1 MSKISEAII
10 TGIIGIIV
18 LKLSQKGYVLFNVS
32 EWIGMV
38 LHLSPQDVVQKV
50 SAAVIAIASM
60 IVVSVFN
67 KAIPSF
73 KIDFY
78 ISNNEK
84 IVNLKAFGNRINYKT
99 EGFKIR
105 IQVNNNKVSNVVFK
119 WLNAAITI
127 IITPDTYTL
136 SENYEFDSIKP
147 QDTITQK
154 IDHGYIIPIQ
164 HFHPSD
170 SEVSVEIPLI
180 AMGMYQGSGRIE
192 VSIKGNNKLEDW
204 FLHVYCKIEKSNFE
218 IRSISNE

>member
-38 LHLSPQDVVQKV
+38 LHLSPRDVVQKV

-78 ISNNEK
+78 NSNNEK

-154 IDHGYIIPIQ
+154 IDHGYI
-164 HFHPSD
+164 
-170 SEVSVEIPLI
+170 
-180 AMGMYQGSGRIE
+180 
-192 VSIKGNNKLEDW
+192 
-204 FLHVYCKIEKSNFE
+204 
-218 IRSISNE
+218 